1 MRCTRCRG
9 QDACLEIRRHNAA
22 YCEPCFL
29 GFFRDQITRAVDH
42 ERMFRRDESVLV
54 AVSGGKDSL
63 ALWDALLELGYQAA
77 GFYIGLG
84 IPGYSEPSRA
94 MCDRF
99 AAARNL
105 PLIVV
110 DLQDEYGLGISET
123 VQRTARPA
131 CSACGL
137 SKRYLFNKVAADNG
151 FRVIAT
157 GHNLDDEAA
166 TLFGNVL
173 RWQTGYLGRQAP
185 VLPEDDGLV
194 KKVKPLYR
202 LAERE
207 TAAYAV
213 LRGID
218 YIVEECP
225 NSVGAKSL
233 FYKDVLNQLE
243 AASPG
248 TKQAF
253 LTGFLDKARPLFQAA
268 EDVELRECE
277 RCGQPTTTPVC
288 AFCRLREEVTRPRPP
303 RRGRG
308 RSRSHPA
315 RPPIPVGTGANGV
328 GVPLPIAD
336 GGRAYPPPLLLPEG
350 NGGAGVEMALPI
362 ADVGRTD
369 PARPPPL
376 AGDEGLGVPPPTG
389 EGVPIVWGVPSHGH
403 ATAAS
408 QATTPPSLEGK
419 GAGGCRPPPEP

>member
-1 MRCTRCRG
+1 MRCTRCRT
-9 QDACLEIRRHNAA
+9 QDACLEVRRHNAA

-29 GFFRDQITRAVDH
+29 GFFRDQVTRAIEHD
-42 ERMFRRDESVLV
+42 RMFRRDERVLV

-63 ALWDALLELGYQAA
+63 ALWDVLLELGYDAT

-84 IPGYSEPSRA
+84 IPGYSEPSREK
-94 MCDRF
+94 CETF
-99 AAARNL
+99 ASARGA

-110 DLQDEYGLGISET
+110 DLAAEYDLGIAEV

-137 SKRYLFNKVAADNG
+137 SKRYLFNKVARDHG

-225 NSVGAKSL
+225 NAVGAKSL

-253 LTGFLDKARPLFQAA
+253 LMGFLEKARPLFHEA
-268 EDVELRECE
+268 EAVALHPCE

-288 AFCRLREEVTRPRPP
+288 AFCRLREEVARPRPRRGP
-303 RRGRG
+303 RRGG
-308 RSRSHPA
+308 RRPRSAATAPA
-315 RPPIPVGTGANGV
+315 
-328 GVPLPIAD
+328 VPLVLVDSAPAAAAPAD
-336 GGRAYPPPLLLPEG
+336 RPEAEPFASAVGPSWDEERAA
-350 NGGAGVEMALPI
+350 GAG
-362 ADVGRTD
+362 
-369 PARPPPL
+369 PAP
-376 AGDEGLGVPPPTG
+376 
-389 EGVPIVWGVPSHGH
+389 
-403 ATAAS
+403 AS
-408 QATTPPSLEGK
+408 
-419 GAGGCRPPPEP
+419 